1 MTYGQAILL
10 GFVQGVAEFLPI
22 SSSGHLAVL
31 QNFLAIGDME
41 NHLLF
46 DVLLHL
52 GTLAAV
58 FLALRGEI
66 SPLWNEGLRMLHL
79 KKTRRGEEPDGVK
92 RRMIWFLQAAKLPLA
107 LAAVLNKYVESLY
120 QNTFFIGFAFLMT
133 GVLLFAADRM
143 GHGNKNERG
152 ATLGDAVVVGLAQ
165 MLAVVPGLSRS
176 GTTISAG
183 LLRGFDRNF
192 AVKFSF
198 LLSIPAVLGANLVSG
213 GVRGGGRLVGGAKVS
228 RGRACR
234 VRVGLFCHLSAAH
247 DRAARK
253 IRRICV
259 LLLGRGIGDADPV
272 ADSLRR
278 RNQWRKSKQK
288 KQQPQRA
295 AKRRPRRRHSRS
307 PSAARSARACAC
319 CSRCSRCWPAF
330 RSTPHFST
338 RWRRSAVA

>member
-92 RRMIWFLQAAKLPLA
+92 RRMIWFLIAATLPLA

-165 MLAVVPGLSRS
+165 MIAVVPGLSRS

-183 LLRGFDRNF
+183 LLRGFGRNF

-198 LLSIPAVLGANLVSG
+198 LLSIPAVLGANLVSLVKAFAA
-213 GVRGGGRLVGGAKVS
+213 GVDWSMAPKYLVGVLVAFVS
-228 RGRACR
+228 GYFAIYLLRMIVQRGKFGGFAY
-234 VRVGLFCHLSAAH
+234 
-247 DRAARK
+247 
-253 IRRICV
+253 
-259 LLLGRGIGDADPV
+259 
-272 ADSLRR
+272 
-278 RNQWRKSKQK
+278 
-288 KQQPQRA
+288 
-295 AKRRPRRRHSRS
+295 
-307 PSAARSARACAC
+307 
-319 CSRCSRCWPAF
+319 
-330 RSTPHFST
+330 
-338 RWRRSAVA
+338 